1 VKPVRQKI
9 EYIIARFF
17 QGLIAILPRR
27 MGSAIGALIGQLTY
41 TIGIRRRETE
51 ENLHRAFPMLP
62 PRAVREVAR
71 KTYRHF
77 GRLAVSFAWLPHL
90 KSGAYDKWIFI
101 PERHVLDDVIRRGK
115 GGIFVSGHLGNPELM
130 GAVIASLGYPV
141 TYVATTQRNKRI
153 EALIDKLRESAGGE
167 VVKVRDGVRG
177 TLSAL
182 KRNRLIAILI
192 DQDAHEAGAFVPFF
206 GRMASVPKGAAI
218 FHLKTN
224 CPIIFASSKRI
235 SGERYM
241 IHLEEMDTSVLEPRD
256 ADTVTALATRKL
268 EAAIRETPEQW
279 LWMHRRWKTSPPES
293 S

>member
-1 VKPVRQKI
+1 MKSLRQTI

-27 MGSAIGALIGQLTY
+27 IASALGALMGQLAH
-41 TIGIRRRETE
+41 TIGIRRRVTE

-62 PRAVREVAR
+62 NRAVRKVAR
-71 KTYRHF
+71 KAYRHF
-77 GRLAVSFAWLPHL
+77 GRVAVSIAWLPHL
-90 KSGAYDKWIFI
+90 KGAYDKWIFL
-101 PERHVLDDVIRRGK
+101 PEREVLDDVLRRGK
-115 GGIFVSGHLGNPELM
+115 GGIFVSGHLGCPELM
-130 GAVIASLGYPV
+130 GGIIASLGYPV

-153 EALIDKLRESAGGE
+153 EALIDKMRESAGGE

-224 CPIIFASSKRI
+224 CPIIFANSKRI
-235 SGERYM
+235 SGERYV
-241 IHLEEMDTSVLEPRD
+241 IHLEEMDTSVLEPRNV
-256 ADTVTALATRKL
+256 DTVTALATRKL